1 LTLNNY
7 TDNGLFELVAQGNEA
22 AFTALYERYWD
33 KLFAVAA
40 NQLDDLALAE
50 ELVQDVLLDLWQRR
64 ASISLTGELQAY
76 LAVAMKYRVIN
87 AQLRR
92 KRFREYQQKA
102 AGQMVADHSTE
113 QLLSFEELRHQLA
126 RYVHR
131 LPERCRLTYQLSR
144 EQGLSHK
151 EIANVMNISEKAV
164 EHNLSRA
171 IKSLRESLRHFFRI
185 LIIS

>member
-1 LTLNNY
+1 LVLDNY

-40 NQLDDLALAE
+40 NQLDDLAMAE

-64 ASISLTGELQAY
+64 TAITLTGELQAY

-87 AQLRR
+87 AQARR
-92 KRFREYQQKA
+92 KRFREYSRQ
-102 AGQMVADHSTE
+102 AGTQEADHSTE
-113 QLLSFEELRHQLA
+113 QWLSFDELRRQLA
-126 RYVHR
+126 KYVDG
-131 LPERCRLTYQLSR
+131 LPERCRITYQLSR

-151 EIANVMNISEKAV
+151 EIASVMNISEKAV

-171 IKSLRESLRHFFRI
+171 IKTLRQSLRHFFK
-185 LIIS
+185 LLF